1 MDLMINRIL
10 SSLYSWI
17 LMVVLVIAVITANS
31 FYVVDTLDDLSALE
45 AKLFST
51 NRIISAVN
59 KLHVVLLRAESGQRG
74 YLLTGDE
81 AYLMEYTET
90 LDTFSSVAE
99 EVEVSAFASD
109 TPEQNDRISELLILT
124 KQKINSMVEIVE
136 LARSDQRAQAID
148 LLRSDRGLRLYNQF
162 ERVFEEVDSS
172 ERDIQGTHLASLMK
186 LRRDSVNTLI
196 ISSATTLLLIIT
208 IFLLLKVN
216 ARENEKHQS
225 DLEGIN
231 EELEAKIAA
240 RTQELSVYSDELARS
255 NRELEDFA
263 FVASHDLQEPLRKIR
278 AFGNRIESGYG
289 DVMDDRGKDFLA
301 RMLNAAERMSMLISD
316 LLSFSRVS
324 TRGKDFVDVELNTIF
339 SGVLSDLEIA
349 IEEKSAQVRVANM
362 PSIRGDKSQLE
373 QLFLNLISNALK
385 FQPADVPPIIDVEC
399 SELSSDELGT
409 LLKSDEY
416 QWVKITVTDNG
427 IGFEQA
433 FAEKI
438 FAPFQ
443 RLHGRSEYKGTGIGL
458 AVCRRIVERHN
469 GTIAA
474 TSEPGKGAKFDIIL
488 PLDSEPFGSDNEN
501 GESSH
506 DA

>member
-1 MDLMINRIL
+1 MGLMINKIL

-31 FYVVDTLDDLSALE
+31 FYVVDTLDELSALE

-148 LLRSDRGLRLYNQF
+148 LLRSDRGLRLYNEF

-289 DVMDDRGKDFLA
+289 DVIDERGKDFLA

-324 TRGKDFVDVELNTIF
+324 TRGKDFADVELNTIF

-349 IEEKSAQVRVANM
+349 IEEKSAQVNVADM

-385 FQPADVPPIIDVEC
+385 FQPPDVAPVINITCND
-399 SELSSDELGT
+399 LTNDEQST
-409 LLKSDEY
+409 LLNSDEY
-416 QWVKITVTDNG
+416 QWIKITVTDNG
-427 IGFEQA
+427 IGFEQS